1 MENIEYM
8 EDIEYIEAIKN
19 IDYNLSDMV
28 MERYP
33 NDKGL
38 INGYEVQEWIDILKV
53 DIENKP
59 ERYLLKWV
67 QDLEDW
73 KVKNG

>member
-1 MENIEYM
+1 M
-8 EDIEYIEAIKN
+8 EDIEN

-28 MERYP
+28 MEHYP

-38 INGYEVQEWIDILKV
+38 INGYEVQEWMDILKV
-53 DIENKP
+53 DISNNP
-59 ERYLLKWV
+59 ERYLVNWLK
-67 QDLEDW
+67 DLEDW

>member
-1 MENIEYM
+1 M
-8 EDIEYIEAIKN
+8 EDMGSIED

-28 MERYP
+28 MEHYP

-38 INGYEVQEWIDILKV
+38 INGYEVQEWMDILKV
-53 DIENKP
+53 DISNNP
-59 ERYLLKWV
+59 ERYLVNWLK
-67 QDLEDW
+67 DLEDW